1 MAESAE
7 DLKCLVHEGDVLA
20 ACRAMLPDVQALLE
34 YRAERMSVP
43 IPGFTSLMLR
53 VIAKIRTKDLSTSE
67 LKLIYKRP
75 PTIAKQLE
83 VMGGSDLFEREVA
96 FYR

>member
-7 DLKCLVHEGDVLA
+7 DLKSLVHEGDVLA

-34 YRAERMSVP
+34 FHADRMSVP

-53 VIAKIRTKDLSTSE
+53 ITAKIRTNNQSTTAI
-67 LKLIYKRP
+67 KMIYKRT
-75 PTIAKQLE
+75 PTMAKQFE
-83 VMGGSDLFEREVA
+83 VMGGNLLFEREVA